1 MVALKEASAA
11 RFLSAPPGTAC
22 GFLFYGSDSL
32 QISARAD
39 ALANAL
45 LKRTGPDTE
54 IVRLHDTDAAAI
66 PDRLPVELTTGS
78 LFGGARIVWLTSCP
92 AKAQASILDIIVRPF
107 EGAFLIVQAPDL
119 KKSHK
124 LFQAFE
130 AASHLAAIPCYGEDR
145 ESLAAAIQQH
155 IAAQGYEI
163 DHEAAALIV
172 ARSDFSALI
181 ARAEAEKLMTY
192 AGAARRIA
200 PSDVEAC
207 LIDQQTAGLSDIVDH
222 ALEGEGRKALIALD
236 RFLSAE
242 QNATGIFIA
251 LTSALQRLLVL
262 RAAAD
267 AGASIPQAIKELR
280 PPVFFKQ
287 QDALAAQVRCWT
299 SDALRAVL
307 SELNPILMETRLK
320 PALAENLTANYIL
333 KIARAARSGRTS
345 SPAKSR

>member
-1 MVALKEASAA
+1 MVALKEAAAA
-11 RFLSAPPGTAC
+11 RFLSAPPSAAR
-22 GFLFYGSDSL
+22 GFLLYGSDSL
-32 QISARAD
+32 QISARAE
-39 ALANAL
+39 ALANTIV
-45 LKRTGPDTE
+45 KRTGPDTE
-54 IVRLHDTDAAAI
+54 IIRLHDTDAAAI

-92 AKAQASILDIIVRPF
+92 AKAHAAILDVIAQPF

-130 AASHLAAIPCYGEDR
+130 AASYLAAVPCYGEDR
-145 ESLAAAIQQH
+145 QSLAAAIQQH
-155 IAAQGYEI
+155 VSSQGYEI
-163 DHEAAALIV
+163 DSEAAALI
-172 ARSDFSALI
+172 ATRCDFSTLI

-192 AGAARRIA
+192 AGATRRIA
-200 PSDVEAC
+200 PADVETC
-207 LIDQQTAGLSDIVDH
+207 LIDQQTAGLSDIVDR
-222 ALEGEGRKALIALD
+222 ALEGEGRKALVALD
-236 RFLSAE
+236 RFLSVD
-242 QNATGIFIA
+242 QNVTGVFLA
-251 LTSALQRLLVL
+251 LTSALQRLLAL

-299 SDALRAVL
+299 SDTLTAVL
-307 SELNPILMETRLK
+307 SELNAILMETRLK

-333 KIARAARSGRTS
+333 KVARAARSGRAS